1 MRGPDSVISV
11 PQNWIFEP
19 TEGSLFAGQTMA
31 TGVAAPAGAT
41 AKRLLIGADGDLF
54 VIPVGSTAAAGVE
67 WGPVIAG
74 QQIEI
79 QCVGIGSS
87 NTCTVSNAQ
96 FT

>member
-1 MRGPDSVISV
+1 MPGPDSAISV
-11 PQNWIFEP
+11 PQNWILEP

-31 TGVAAPAGAT
+31 TGVPAPINAT
-41 AKRLLIGADGDLF
+41 AKRLLIGGDGDLF

-67 WGPVIAG
+67 WGPVVAG
-74 QQIEI
+74 MQIDV